1 MITYL
6 LLILAAIITS
16 SGQLLMKKGS
26 EILQNTLV
34 APERHQIA
42 QGIIKKIFTIVLEPH
57 VLVAFSLYFLGSF
70 LWLKILTRGDLGR
83 LYPVLIGMTII
94 FTSAASAVLFRE
106 TFTLTK
112 AAGIIFIL
120 LGITM
125 LMNFGLRQN

>member
-6 LLILAAIITS
+6 LLVLAAIITA

-26 EILQNTLV
+26 QLLQGTLV
-34 APERHQIA
+34 APGQHQFA
-42 QGIIKKIFTIVLEPH
+42 QDIIKKIFAIVLEPH
-57 VLVAFSLYFLGSF
+57 VLIAFSLYFLGSI

-106 TFTLTK
+106 TFTFTK
-112 AAGIIFIL
+112 TAGIIFIL
-120 LGITM
+120 LGVTM
-125 LMNFGLRQN
+125 LMNFGFRQN